1 MTCMEFYREACID
14 CIRYLGYNSIEEFDK
29 LTIPDYELLMEG
41 AAYRRTDAE
50 YWAARVAWL
59 SMSAQ
64 AKKKTGKSY
73 RPVYKKFKQFFDIEK
88 AIREVE
94 SRLKRA
100 RNSRK

>member
-1 MTCMEFYREACID
+1 MEFYREACID
-14 CIRYLGYNSIEEFDK
+14 CIRYLGYNSTEEFDK

>member
-1 MTCMEFYREACID
+1 M
-14 CIRYLGYNSIEEFDK
+14 
-29 LTIPDYELLMEG
+29 TIPDYELLMEG
-41 AAYRRTDAE
+41 VAYRRTDAE

-88 AIREVE
+88 AIKEVE
-94 SRLKRA
+94 SRLRRA
-100 RNSRK
+100 RNKRK

>member
-1 MTCMEFYREACID
+1 MEFYREACID
-14 CIRYLGYNSIEEFDK
+14 CIRYLGYNSIEDFDR

-41 AAYRRTDAE
+41 VAYRRTDQE

-73 RPVYKKFKQFFDIEK
+73 RPVYKKFKQFFDLDK
-88 AIREVE
+88 ATNEVGN
-94 SRLKRA
+94 RLKRA
-100 RNSRK
+100 KDKRK